1 MEKEELIKI
10 AKGLYQEAFD
20 ANSYFLIIQQ
30 YAKFQKCYQEEMEVS
45 QAFYSIAYEA
55 LQKACFMEI
64 AKLYDKSQGT
74 ITIGSLLKKCQE
86 NISFFPEY
94 RDKLTVKD
102 EDKVYTIDIPYQHH
116 LKPVEEKF
124 FQAEVESQR
133 AIFEAFN
140 FPESESIPV
149 SIDLTFPQF
158 LELYQKRFCSLSKK
172 QEYIRE
178 QRNKIYAHNDE
189 QSICDIDAIINRN
202 LITYRDIWELIDF
215 ALDCTGLILGTL
227 TGIYHARQYHN
238 IDDWR
243 NTLIL
248 VQHGLKYQKQEE
260 EKLRQEIFP

>member
-1 MEKEELIKI
+1 MEKDTLVKY
-10 AKGLYQEAFD
+10 AKELYQEAFD

-30 YAKFQKCYQEEMEVS
+30 YGKLQKCYQEEMEVS
-45 QAFYSIAYEA
+45 QAFYSIACEA

-116 LKPVEEKF
+116 LKPAEEKY
-124 FQAEVESQR
+124 FQDEVESQR
-133 AIFEAFN
+133 AIFKAFD

-158 LELYQKRFCSLSKK
+158 LALYQKRFCSLSKK
-172 QEYIRE
+172 QECIRE

-189 QSICDIDAIINRN
+189 HSIYDVDAIINKN
-202 LITYRDIWELIDF
+202 LITYGDIRELIDF

-227 TGIYHARQYHN
+227 TGIYHARQYKN
-238 IDDWR
+238 IDDWEQ
-243 NTLIL
+243 TLIL
-248 VQHGLKYQKQEE
+248 VQHGLRYQKQEE
-260 EKLRQEIFP
+260 EKLREEFFS